1 MDLNRHHSLLIV
13 LLVLLML
20 FCMTAPSCAE
30 APFKK
35 GMPYVTASINPYV
48 ISPGQAST
56 IKGVATGSPSPGMAV
71 WVLGPS
77 MVKYSVIKPK
87 SDSTY
92 TFKLTATETKK
103 MTYGMY
109 YIVIQ
114 HPMYNKKFDV
124 YPNKKMNLIQSI
136 YPRKDTKV
144 AALSMKTSDAGLIAI
159 KDLSAAIKDNRVDD
173 TYTKVQL
180 LIDTP
185 TCLADVSTCVVE

>member
-1 MDLNRHHSLLIV
+1 MDLNRPHSLLIV
-13 LLVLLML
+13 LLVLLVL

-30 APFKK
+30 APYKK

-56 IKGVATGSPSPGMAV
+56 IKGVATGSPSPGIAV
-71 WVLGPS
+71 WVLGPDL
-77 MVKYSVIKPK
+77 VKYSVIKPK

-124 YPNKKMNLIQSI
+124 YPNKKLNLIQTI

-144 AALSMKTSDAGLIAI
+144 AALSMKTGDAGLVAI
-159 KDLSAAIKDNRVDD
+159 KALSAAIKDNRVDD

-185 TCLADVSTCVVE
+185 TCLADESTCVVE